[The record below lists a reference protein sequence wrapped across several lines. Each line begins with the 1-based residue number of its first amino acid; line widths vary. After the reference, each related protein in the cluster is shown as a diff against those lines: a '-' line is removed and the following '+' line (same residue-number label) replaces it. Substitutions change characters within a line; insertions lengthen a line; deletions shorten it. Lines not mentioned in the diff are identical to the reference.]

1 MVGHGALTKDV
12 DEPARMCYA
21 EGGGVNFEPI
31 VDAHRQRSG
40 GGASSLTLLTQLAL
54 SDYSGTNVVPSDRN
68 SVIILI
74 FYTFSTIMT
83 SVSTC

>member
-40 GGASSLTLLTQLAL
+40 GGASLVNIAH
-54 SDYSGTNVVPSDRN
+54 
-68 SVIILI
+68 
-74 FYTFSTIMT
+74 
-83 SVSTC
+83 STCTQRLLWH